1 MNSNSYTL
9 EPLVPAPRPWKV
21 SLSDPL
27 KLSFPDASYSLPIS
41 QEGANQSILSVKIP
55 AITKVH
61 QPTDRVVI
69 CTFADGATT
78 KAVCHPDD
86 KFSLDTAISI
96 CVTKYLFEKFLVQ
109 NYHRYIK
116 DALQLVERQKK
127 EAERK
132 EADERLRQAR
142 IAKAKL
148 RKELYKMRKR
158 EEEILREAQ
167 VQALAFGL
175 IRENMEKSG
184 YTFSFMKEDNDGEY

>member
-1 MNSNSYTL
+1 MNCNNYISTITSNCSSPTPL
-9 EPLVPAPRPWKV
+9 TFSWPPEPSIISSQEATA
-21 SLSDPL
+21 L
-27 KLSFPDASYSLPIS
+27 KLSFK
-41 QEGANQSILSVKIP
+41 VP

-69 CTFADGATT
+69 CTFSDGATT

-96 CVTKYLFEKFLVQ
+96 CVTKYIFEKFIDQ
-109 NYHRYIK
+109 TYYRYIK

-127 EAERK
+127 EAEQK
-132 EADERLRQAR
+132 EADERLRQSR

-148 RKELYKMRKR
+148 RKEAYKMRKR
-158 EEEILREAQ
+158 DEEILREAQ

-175 IRENMEKSG
+175 IMKNLENSDSIFPF
-184 YTFSFMKEDNDGEY
+184 TKENDDGEH

>member
-1 MNSNSYTL
+1 MNIITNTYSTTSTCSGGSFYNNEGWCVVGYSAPITQNAAAPKLTL
-9 EPLVPAPRPWKV
+9 
-21 SLSDPL
+21 
-27 KLSFPDASYSLPIS
+27 
-41 QEGANQSILSVKIP
+41 KIP

-69 CTFADGATT
+69 CTFSDGATT

-96 CVTKYLFEKFLVQ
+96 CVTKYIFEKFIDQ
-109 NYHRYIK
+109 TYHRYIK

-127 EAERK
+127 EAEQK
-132 EADERLRQAR
+132 EADERLRQSR

-148 RKELYKMRKR
+148 RKEAYKMRKR
-158 EEEILREAQ
+158 DEEILREAQ

-175 IRENMEKSG
+175 IMENLENSDSI
-184 YTFSFMKEDNDGEY
+184 FSFTKENDDGEH